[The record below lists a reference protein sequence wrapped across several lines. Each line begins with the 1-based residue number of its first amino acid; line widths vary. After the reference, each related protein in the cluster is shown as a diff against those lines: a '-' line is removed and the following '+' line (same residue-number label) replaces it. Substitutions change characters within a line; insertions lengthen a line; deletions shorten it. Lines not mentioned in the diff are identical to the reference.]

1 MIFFWQG
8 KKYLVHSFCSAV
20 IFYTIIPLPI
30 SWTGNWQRIA
40 RWTSLIGVLIGI
52 LLGLAN
58 LCLEY
63 CQIQGLT
70 RSALIIGLWL
80 GITGGLHLDGAMDTA
95 DGLAVRDR
103 DRALAIMKDSATGAF
118 GAMAGIIIL
127 LLKFAALSEI
137 SAHSWLVL
145 MLAAAWGRWGQLIA
159 IAFYPYLRAEGK
171 GAFHRKNIHL
181 PQDIL
186 VGSIPL
192 LFCSGILIYLEPK
205 LWIQWLIVLMGC
217 AAIAIG
223 TGYYFYYR
231 LKGHTGDTYGA
242 VVEWSEALILC
253 LLTGFFHS

>member
-8 KKYLVHSFCSAV
+8 KKHVVHSFWSAV

-40 RWTSLIGVLIGI
+40 RWASLIGFFLGA
-52 LLGLAN
+52 LLGFGDLF
-58 LCLEY
+58 LQY
-63 CQIQGLT
+63 CQIPEIT
-70 RSALIIGLWL
+70 RSALIVGIWL

-95 DGLAVRDR
+95 DGLAVRDSE
-103 DRALAIMKDSATGAF
+103 RALEIMKDSATGAF

-127 LLKFAALSEI
+127 LLKTAALSEI
-137 SAHSWLVL
+137 YHHTWLVL
-145 MLAAAWGRWGQLIA
+145 ILAAAWGRWGQLIA
-159 IAFYPYLRAEGK
+159 IALYPYLREQGK
-171 GAFHRKNIHL
+171 GAFHKKNLRL

-186 VGSIPL
+186 VGSVPL
-192 LFCSGILIYLEPK
+192 LFCYGILMYLEPEFW
-205 LWIQWLIVLMGC
+205 LQWLIMLVSC

-223 TGYYFYYR
+223 TGYYFYYQ

-253 LLTGFFHS
+253 LLTGVF